1 MVLGVRTYTERPR
14 RPGTISTG
22 RIGPSWSD
30 ASERGTDGRV
40 AAADRHH
47 RRHRGRGVGVP
58 RLHRRQRDG
67 PDGRRLLRRSEHG
80 HETVEDVNHHPCT
93 DGHTAEVFYVADY
106 SESGALGVDA
116 FDVFTEANCPPSF
129 QAYTGLDFYSA
140 AAEDYDIGL
149 FYPLEEG
156 WDRGDHEITCY
167 IVRIDGGQM
176 TASLKQQ

>member
-1 MVLGVRTYTERPR
+1 MGGLLL
-14 RPGTISTG
+14 
-22 RIGPSWSD
+22 RIGIIGAIAGGAWVFRDYIGGNATDLTVGDCFDAPSTVD
-30 ASERGTDGRV
+30 
-40 AAADRHH
+40 
-47 RRHRGRGVGVP
+47 
-58 RLHRRQRDG
+58 
-67 PDGRRLLRRSEHG
+67 
-80 HETVEDVNHHPCT
+80 ETVDDVNHHPCT

-106 SESGALGVDA
+106 SDSGAYPGVDA
-116 FDVFTEANCPPSF
+116 FDAFTEANCPPSF